1 MLLLTQKGPHSWTG
15 IRLMLYTNHQLNLLR
30 KHPEVFRSDL
40 GGAFHEATVDFQI
53 KKDVQPKFH
62 KARTVPFVLR
72 EKIEKELDR
81 LVSEDVIQPSTW
93 AAPVVY
99 KLSPLFYT
107 ADYFHTSQMI
117 YEVQTL

>member
-1 MLLLTQKGPHSWTG
+1 M
-15 IRLMLYTNHQLNLLR
+15 NLLR

-53 KKDVQPKFH
+53 KKDVQP
-62 KARTVPFVLR
+62 RTVPFVLR

-81 LVSEDVIQPSTW
+81 LVSEDVIQPVQSSTW